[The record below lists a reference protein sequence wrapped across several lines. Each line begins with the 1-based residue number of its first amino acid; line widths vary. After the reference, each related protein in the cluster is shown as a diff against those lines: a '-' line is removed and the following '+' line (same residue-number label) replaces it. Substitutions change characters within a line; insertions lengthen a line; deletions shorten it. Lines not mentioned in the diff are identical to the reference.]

1 MTNLQLN
8 NNNLMKYLTIFILTI
23 LFYSC
28 ESKAQSF
35 VLADKIETTE
45 LDKKINIKGT
55 RILIDKPENY
65 TYIDE
70 LKRFQK
76 NSDNYFQFVEIP
88 NQDYNQTAP
97 NVINK
102 IAQLESQG
110 GEIRVKKEFKLGDY
124 NAFFALAP
132 QGNVSEQV
140 ILAFGDNSFSVL
152 VMGIFPNDEK
162 ERKEITDLI
171 LSSYFDKD
179 LKPNLDDNLFHK
191 VNLDNS
197 DFKLSTVNGTLG
209 TYTLNGQQ
217 IKDENLFINS
227 FLIATL
233 PYTNDFDLKKYSDNL
248 IKKYENN
255 TFEEKRIEIDI
266 ISEKEYKE
274 EKNKIIKV
282 DMIGTIQGKKSKMFQ
297 YIKQTP
303 NGIIQFV
310 GFDFTEDSSYL
321 NEYKTIAEKITL
333 K

>member
-23 LFYSC
+23 LFCSC

-55 RILIDKPENY
+55 RILIDKPDNY

-76 NSDNYFQFVEIP
+76 SSDNYFQFVEIP

-102 IAQLESQG
+102 IDQLESQG
-110 GEIRVKKEFKLGDY
+110 GKIRIKKEFKLGDY
-124 NAFFALAP
+124 SAFFALAP

-140 ILAFGDNSFSVL
+140 ILAFGDSSFSVL
-152 VMGIFPNDEK
+152 VMGVFPNDEK
-162 ERKEITDLI
+162 DRKIITDLI
-171 LSSYFDKD
+171 LSTYFDKN
-179 LKPNLDDNLFHK
+179 LKPNLDDNLFYEIDIK
-191 VNLDNS
+191 NS
-197 DFKLSTVNGTLG
+197 DFKLSTVNGTIG
-209 TYTLNGQQ
+209 TYTLDGKQINGED
-217 IKDENLFINS
+217 IFENS
-227 FLIATL
+227 FIIGTL
-233 PYTNDFDLKKYSDNL
+233 PNSSDFNLKNYSDNL
-248 IKKYENN
+248 IYKHENN
-255 TFEEKRIEIDI
+255 TFEEKSIKIEIT
-266 ISEKEYKE
+266 SENEYKVGDD
-274 EKNKIIKV
+274 KIIKV
-282 DMIGTIQGKKSKMFQ
+282 DMNGKIQGKDLKIYQ

-303 NGIIQFV
+303 KGIIQLL
-310 GFDFTEDSSYL
+310 GYDFTEKSNYIS
-321 NEYKTIAEKITL
+321 EYKNIADKIKL